1 MGEFMKY
8 LSILLMILSFNV
20 YATGGFDCISNDKKV
35 EIYGTT
41 GRFWGNPLIGEL
53 GLIVD
58 GVESKIAKD
67 QIIGYWNMDTE
78 LKLIAVDSEFADQ
91 MLLLKV
97 EQKLIS
103 HKFKGTAQLKDRTV
117 KVECT
122 IE

>member
-1 MGEFMKY
+1 MKY
-8 LSILLMILSFNV
+8 LSILLMMLSFNA